1 MTVPAYCDSLLLTTT
16 TTTTTTINVLLHLN
30 EKNTKLNEVRVLAA

>member
-1 MTVPAYCDSLLLTTT
+1 MTVPAYCDSLLLT